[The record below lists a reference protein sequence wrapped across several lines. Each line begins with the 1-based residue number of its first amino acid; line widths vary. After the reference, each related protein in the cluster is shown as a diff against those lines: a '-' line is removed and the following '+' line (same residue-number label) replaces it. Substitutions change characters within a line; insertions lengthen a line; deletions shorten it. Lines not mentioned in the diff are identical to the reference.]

1 MPNPA
6 HPTIPAIPAIPANP
20 ANPANPS
27 IPTATTAS
35 PLAISDRAILLDR
48 HMGRERVSL
57 ASAADVAAVE
67 AVPLHER
74 LAAAS
79 TYAAIQNGAARDP
92 AAPAIQF
99 LPTCDPAE
107 EAIVITYA
115 QFLARVTQAANLFT
129 SLGVGPNDVVSL
141 LLPLV
146 PQNFYALFGAE
157 AAGIANPVNPLL
169 EAHQLVEI
177 FNAAHTKV
185 AVVFGPT
192 AGSDIWD
199 KVQRIRA
206 QVPTL
211 KAIVVVGGDPL
222 PDTALASANSANS
235 ANSTDG
241 AESTSKTG
249 QQILSFDAEIA
260 KFPGDHLSSNR
271 QIQRDDIAAYFHT
284 GGTTGTPKLVRH
296 THENQVYQAWVCN
309 LMVNAG
315 PGRPMLFGL
324 PLYHVG
330 GALTQGLATLAA
342 GGSLVVLSA
351 AGWRNPAAVKN
362 VWKLL
367 ARFQCPVFGGVP
379 TVLAAAAAVP
389 WEGVDLSCLKAF
401 SGGGSAIPV
410 AVGEKYHSHFDLP
423 VLEVYGMTETASV
436 HTISYLDRP
445 LRLGTVG
452 HAVPYSRV
460 RVVRLDA
467 HGQLAGD
474 CKVNEIGVVAMAG
487 PGVFGGYLNDIHNQH
502 AFVEPG
508 WVNSGDLGRLDAEGY
523 LWITGRAKDLI
534 IRGGHNID
542 PMPIE
547 EAFYQHPA
555 VALAA
560 VIGQPDA
567 YAGELPLAY
576 VQLKPGASATTA
588 ELHEW
593 VRARTPERAA
603 IPVAVQVID
612 AIPLTGVGKVFKP
625 QLRWDAAREVFTQ
638 LLAPL
643 ASDGV
648 AIKVSVGADG
658 THGTLASISITPPG
672 AGPGAAP
679 GTAWAPDAPA
689 RASLQAR
696 VQESM
701 GPFTIRHQ
709 IHWTA

>member
-1 MPNPA
+1 MNAAPKN
-6 HPTIPAIPAIPANP
+6 
-20 ANPANPS
+20 
-27 IPTATTAS
+27 TATVET
-35 PLAISDRAILLDR
+35 RAILMDR
-48 HMGRERVSL
+48 RMGAARPSL
-57 ASAADVAAVE
+57 ATATDVAAIE

-74 LAAAS
+74 LEAAS
-79 TYAAIQNGAARDP
+79 TYEAIQIGARRDP

-107 EAIVITYA
+107 DAVVITHA

-129 SLGVGPNDVVSL
+129 SLGVGPTDVVTL

-169 EAHQLVEI
+169 EPHQLAEI
-177 FNAAHTKV
+177 LNAAGTKV
-185 AVVFGPT
+185 AVVHGAN

-199 KVQRIRA
+199 KVQKIRS

-211 KAIVVVGGDPL
+211 KAILLVGGDAVQA
-222 PDTALASANSANS
+222 DDQS
-235 ANSTDG
+235 
-241 AESTSKTG
+241 G
-249 QQILSFDAEIA
+249 QKLLSFDAEIA
-260 KFPGDHLSSNR
+260 KFPADRLTSGR
-271 QIQRDDIAAYFHT
+271 QIGRHDTAAYFHT

-309 LMVNAG
+309 VMLNAG

-330 GALTQGLATLAA
+330 GALTQGLSGLAA

-351 AGWRNPAAVKN
+351 AGWRNAAAVKN

-367 ARFQCPVFGGVP
+367 ERFKCPVFGGVP
-379 TVLAAAAAVP
+379 TVLAAAAAIP
-389 WEGVDLSCLKAF
+389 WDGVDLSSLRAF

-410 AVGEKYHSHFDLP
+410 AVGEKFASHFGLP

-445 LRLGTVG
+445 VRLGTVG
-452 HAVPYSRV
+452 HAVPYSHV
-460 RVVRLDA
+460 RVVRVSAD
-467 HGQLAGD
+467 GQFTGD
-474 CKVNEIGVVAMAG
+474 CAANEIGVVAMAG
-487 PGVFGGYLNDIHNQH
+487 PGVFSGYLNDVHNQN

-508 WVNSGDLGRLDAEGY
+508 WVNSGDLGRLDDAGY

-547 EAFYQHPA
+547 EIFYQHPA

-560 VIGQPDA
+560 VVGQPDA
-567 YAGELPLAY
+567 YAGELPVAY
-576 VQLKPGASATTA
+576 VQLKPGATA
-588 ELHEW
+588 SPEDLHAW
-593 VRARTPERAA
+593 VRARAPERAA
-603 IPVAVQVID
+603 VPVVVHVID

-625 QLRWDAAREVFTQ
+625 QLRWRAAQDVFTQ

-643 ASDGV
+643 ATDGV
-648 AIKVSVGADG
+648 AITVTVGADG
-658 THGTLASISITPPG
+658 THGTLARVAVKA
-672 AGPGAAP
+672 AGIGQ
-679 GTAWAPDAPA
+679 DA
-689 RASLQAR
+689 RARLEAQVTER
-696 VQESM
+696 LN
-701 GPFTIRHQ
+701 PFTIRHQ
-709 IHWTA
+709 MDWAG

>member
-1 MPNPA
+1 M
-6 HPTIPAIPAIPANP
+6 
-20 ANPANPS
+20 S
-27 IPTATTAS
+27 STATARPS
-35 PLAISDRAILLDR
+35 PSTTSARAILIDR
-48 HMGRERVSL
+48 QMGATRPSL
-57 ASAADVAAVE
+57 TTAADVAAVE

-74 LAAAS
+74 LEAAS
-79 TYAAIQNGAARDP
+79 TYEVIQIGARRDP

-107 EAIVITYA
+107 DAIVITYA

-129 SLGVGPNDVVSL
+129 SLGVAPNDVVSV
-141 LLPLV
+141 LLPLLA
-146 PQNFYALFGAE
+146 QNFYALFGAE

-177 FNAAHTKV
+177 FNAAQTKV
-185 AVVFGPT
+185 AVVHGPN

-222 PDTALASANSANS
+222 PATALDSADAT
-235 ANSTDG
+235 ARG
-241 AESTSKTG
+241 G
-249 QQILSFDAEIA
+249 QQVLSFDAEIA
-260 KFPGDHLSSNR
+260 KFAGDHLTSNR

-309 LMVNAG
+309 VMLNAG

-389 WEGVDLSCLKAF
+389 WEGLDLSFLKAF

-410 AVGEKYHSHFDLP
+410 AVGEKYHSHFGLP

-460 RVVRLDA
+460 RVVRIDA
-467 HGQLAGD
+467 DGQLAGD

-508 WVNSGDLGRLDAEGY
+508 WVNSGDLGRLDDEGY

-576 VQLKPGASATTA
+576 VQLKPGASATAA

-603 IPVAVQVID
+603 IPVAVHVID

-625 QLRWDAAREVFTQ
+625 QLRWDAARAVFSQ

-658 THGTLASISITPPG
+658 THGTLARISITPPS
-672 AGPGAAP
+672 AP
-679 GTAWAPDAPA
+679 PDPAWAPHAPA
-689 RASLQAR
+689 RAVLQAR
-696 VQESM
+696 VQECM
-701 GPFTIRHQ
+701 NPFTIRHQ
-709 IHWTA
+709 INWTE